1 MKKTFTLFALAL
13 CGVFGAMAGNVKES
27 SVPPVVKSYIT
38 KNYPQAANIDWNY
51 EEQGN
56 FYKAAFTLNNAN
68 YDFDIAPTGEL
79 INSQQQIVES
89 ALPDSVRAYIGQ
101 QFPGFKI
108 KDAWKIERRGIVTY
122 RTDISGSNT
131 DQTPYFSAD
140 GHLLKKS

>member
-56 FYKAAFTLNNAN
+56 F
-68 YDFDIAPTGEL
+68 
-79 INSQQQIVES
+79 
-89 ALPDSVRAYIGQ
+89 
-101 QFPGFKI
+101 
-108 KDAWKIERRGIVTY
+108 
-122 RTDISGSNT
+122 
-131 DQTPYFSAD
+131 
-140 GHLLKKS
+140 